1 MKTKTNS
8 FTKVINFCVLALF
21 LITNMIF
28 FTSCDNGNSP
38 NDNTNEEQ
46 NNTQNT
52 DFCEIC
58 DGLQTENCG
67 IKHKCDDE
75 NCVEYSD
82 NRIYKNGHTH
92 DYCERTDCDGSTH
105 MGADHPTGPTYP
117 EWFKETPIGGENI
130 NVKHVD
136 IDAVP
141 GTNAKERFENIF
153 AQYKTHIQSF
163 NLDDKL
169 YTDELPRVNFDLAN
183 ATEFDQ
189 LIGTTDTNK
198 ENMCPYNGINDVC
211 KNAIKI
217 ITRNIGVSGNK
228 ALDKDK
234 FNIYY
239 WAIGN
244 EIYKLACGDGF
255 DECGKTNYE
264 EQKGNADSYSIIGCW
279 AGIHN
284 DAGITPEFDIYI
296 TENGTTSLNPR
307 IFTELNTMVTAAAT
321 RLNVDPD
328 KIYDALNL
336 SWTANAIH
344 GTHDRTISWT
354 YTNENGQLKNAH
366 HNSFDA
372 GTANCTTNEMVNAIG
387 EVKTAEMVAKIAPTK
402 LNKSIFSHDYGREL
416 V

>member
-21 LITNMIF
+21 FISTLII

-38 NDNTNEEQ
+38 NDNINQQQ
-46 NNTQNT
+46 NNNSQT
-52 DFCEIC
+52 DYCEIC

-92 DYCERTDCDGSTH
+92 DYCNEEGCVIDDKIYHTEHDYCERTDCDGSTH

-117 EWFKETPIGGENI
+117 EWFKETPIGGEGSPIKIRYVDLIEQPDSGTPAEKNQDRVDQYKKYI
-130 NVKHVD
+130 ESFKINNELSNVKLDNTVD
-136 IDAVP
+136 SFDA
-141 GTNAKERFENIF
+141 
-153 AQYKTHIQSF
+153 
-163 NLDDKL
+163 
-169 YTDELPRVNFDLAN
+169 
-183 ATEFDQ
+183 
-189 LIGTTDTNK
+189 LIGSTDDNSYYNK
-198 ENMCPYNGINDVC
+198 NGINDIC
-211 KNAIKI
+211 KPAIET
-217 ITRNIGVSGNK
+217 ITKNIAISGNN

-234 FNIYY
+234 FSIYY
-239 WAIGN
+239 WAISN
-244 EIYKLACGDGF
+244 EIYKLACGDRF

-284 DAGITPEFDIYI
+284 DADITPEFDIYNNDGTLNQKVI
-296 TENGTTSLNPR
+296 THFDEMIN
-307 IFTELNTMVTAAAT
+307 AAAT
-321 RLNVDPD
+321 KLKNQGVTVDD
-328 KIYDALNL
+328 LYNFINL
-336 SWTANAIH
+336 SLTPNAIR
-344 GTHDRTISWT
+344 GTHDYDASSINHSIS
-354 YTNENGQLKNAH
+354 
-366 HNSFDA
+366 
-372 GTANCTTNEMVNAIG
+372 GTCTENEMVDVIDG
-387 EVKTAEMVAKIAPTK
+387 VEVDKMTPIAQAK